1 MARGALLRL
10 YVLFV
15 LLRLLTVLDVDSAY
29 ADEPAAIV
37 VTPGG
42 QDTPAADATQ
52 PTAEP
57 NKDAAGKAGENPK
70 PDAEKKSD
78 GKPANEEKDKA
89 KDKKGEVKSVKRPET
104 PAKSPDAAEL
114 KVRPDQNGM
123 VSFSFKGQP
132 WQAVLEWVAD
142 ISHMSLDWQEI
153 PGGFLDLTTR
163 RKYTVNEARDLI
175 NSILLTKGFT
185 LMRNGEVL
193 IVANLKNLDVSLVP
207 VVTPSELDK
216 RGTFELVRTF
226 FDLDRLQAETMADE
240 LKPLLSPYGKINA
253 LKTTNRLDVLETA
266 GNLRRIREVIGVE
279 QGESGKEHQLRE
291 FPLHNARAD
300 DVLTTL
306 KLLLGIPPEK
316 APGSGGGMSPDQMQ
330 QQMQQ
335 MQQQMMQ
342 QMQQQQGQHGP
353 GDKKASSHEE
363 EKIYLAINRR
373 ENSIMALA
381 TPDKLAV
388 IEQAVLLLDVPT
400 TANSPLDGVQRVQ
413 IYRLVAA
420 DPTPIVSV
428 LKDMGNLDPST
439 RLEVDAANKAIIVS
453 GPLVDHV
460 TVRTLIDKL
469 DGSRRQ
475 FEVIQLRKLDAD
487 YVAGSIDF
495 LMRGPIRMH
504 PTIVRVSFGISTIV
518 KATTIRTKM
527 VVSRSKPIRR
537 TIVCCYGQTKS
548 KWTKFA
554 QLMIKL
560 GEDPFAKTQPNNLHI
575 IRNTS
580 DHETDALLEKLKRI
594 WPNVSPTPLDI
605 TAEKSKPTATESTES
620 DKENGDG
627 KDQTNARVNKKKFLR
642 RKNKKPSPNRN
653 LLPRPQSRF

>member
-1 MARGALLRL
+1 MP
-10 YVLFV
+10 
-15 LLRLLTVLDVDSAY
+15 TVLDVASAY

-42 QDTPAADATQ
+42 QATPAADATQ
-52 PTAEP
+52 PAAEP
-57 NKDAAGKAGENPK
+57 NKDAAGKPGEGPK

-89 KDKKGEVKSVKRPET
+89 KDKKDEVKSVKRPEA

-114 KVRPDQNGM
+114 KVRPDENGM

-153 PGGFLDLTTR
+153 PAAFLDLTTR
-163 RKYTVNEARDLI
+163 RKYTVDEARDLI

-207 VVTPSELDK
+207 VVSPSELSN

-266 GNLRRIREVIGVE
+266 GNLRRIREVIGAE

-306 KLLLGIPPEK
+306 KQLLGIPPEK
-316 APGSGGGMSPDQMQ
+316 APGNGGGMSPDQMQ

-353 GDKKASSHEE
+353 GDKKAGSREE
-363 EKIYLAINRR
+363 DKIFLAINRR

-400 TANSPLDGVQRVQ
+400 TANSPLAGVQRVQ

-420 DPTPIVSV
+420 DPAPIVSV

-439 RLEVDAANKAIIVS
+439 RLEVDASNKAIIVS

-469 DGSRRQ
+469 DGSARQ

-495 LMRGPIRMH
+495 LMRGPNKDASNNRPRFFWDFNNRQSNNDPNKDGGFQVEADTKNNRLLLRANQVEMDEIR
-504 PTIVRVSFGISTIV
+504 
-518 KATTIRTKM
+518 A
-527 VVSRSKPIRR
+527 
-537 TIVCCYGQTKS
+537 
-548 KWTKFA
+548 
-554 QLMIKL
+554 LMIKL
-560 GEDPFAKTQPNNLHI
+560 GEDPFAKNQANNLHI

-580 DHETDALLEKLKRI
+580 DRETDVLLEKLKRI

-605 TAEKSKPTATESTES
+605 TADKSKPAATESTDS

-627 KDQTNARVNKKKFLR
+627 KDSNEAQE
-642 RKNKKPSPNRN
+642 
-653 LLPRPQSRF
+653 